1 MKIIFGVLKV
11 LKNDFKVTLFMTKD
25 LKYDRF

>member
-11 LKNDFKVTLFMTKD
+11 PKNDPKVTLFMTKN
-25 LKYDRF
+25 LKYAHF

>member
-1 MKIIFGVLKV
+1 MKIIFLVLKV
-11 LKNDFKVTLFMTKD
+11 PKNDSKVSLFMTKD